1 MDPLGA
7 ALLEGTLPEAAG
19 PPPANVS
26 SSASVDGNVSCSA
39 SVNTSV
45 SINGGG
51 GGGGGGVSV
60 DALLGQQMQSLQAE
74 SRVRVA
80 PLLVELETVASQAA
94 DLHARKQALLLELQV
109 CDLPPFTSLHISP
122 THPLAL

>member
-45 SINGGG
+45 SVNGGC
-51 GGGGGGVSV
+51 GVSV

-74 SRVRVA
+74 SRLRVA